1 MEVAMRKKIFLMIL
15 VGLTLL
21 SIPKRVLA
29 QDSDKV
35 VILSPRVGS
44 VIDAAERERYE
55 LFQGIKGF
63 DRAVFLQ
70 TPEKTHY
77 AKIMSI
83 GADGARRD
91 TTVQYSE
98 DVLKV
103 LAERIEHFEDLKEKR
118 YHMGDQPTKIEL
130 AESTMIRTGETVA
143 RDLQAQQDTV
153 TTARLQKIILK
164 DGSEMIGAVTSRDSG
179 LIRFKTLSNVSM
191 TIPNTQVR
199 EIETLSGE
207 VVGGEYRR
215 ADPNQTRLLFA
226 PNARSLKAGQ
236 GYFSAYEIF
245 FPFLAVGVTDFAT
258 VSGGMTLFPG
268 ASNQLFYLAPK
279 VRAIHVKEFDLAG
292 GVLYLNA
299 TSGSSEGVGILYG
312 VGTYGTANDA
322 LTVGLGWGFAQGKV
336 KDKPILLLGGEVR
349 VSNSVKLITENW
361 IPPSSDVSLISFGV
375 RFFGDNLAADLG
387 FIYPAGSEISGF
399 PFLPWLGFAY
409 NFGGKQ

>member
-1 MEVAMRKKIFLMIL
+1 MKLAHWFLVLGALAL
-15 VGLTLL
+15 VHLQAPGQEQVKPIVVSPLIGDTLNAAKRDKYQLLPNL
-21 SIPKRVLA
+21 S
-29 QDSDKV
+29 
-35 VILSPRVGS
+35 
-44 VIDAAERERYE
+44 
-55 LFQGIKGF
+55 GF
-63 DRAVFLQ
+63 EWAVFYLN
-70 TPEKTHY
+70 PDSSLKVKVSLLEK
-77 AKIMSI
+77 
-83 GADGARRD
+83 GVRRD
-91 TTVQYSE
+91 TTIARYRTLKAVQNQLRQLTE
-98 DVLKV
+98 AK
-103 LAERIEHFEDLKEKR
+103 
-118 YHMGDQPTKIEL
+118 
-130 AESTMIRTGETVA
+130 TVTEIY
-143 RDLQAQQDTV
+143 RDLQTQQDTS
-153 TTARLQKIILK
+153 TTTRLQKIILK

-179 LIRFKTLSNVSM
+179 LIRFETLSNVSM
-191 TIPNTQVR
+191 TIPNSQVR

-268 ASNQLFYLAPK
+268 ASDQLFYLAPK
-279 VRAIHVKEFDLAG
+279 VRAIHGKDFDLAG

-299 TSGSSEGVGILYG
+299 TSGSSEGLGILYG
-312 VGTYGTANDA
+312 VGTYGTANEA
-322 LTVGLGWGFAQGKV
+322 LTIGLGWGFAEGKV
-336 KDKPILLLGGEVR
+336 KDKPILLLGGEAR

-387 FIYPAGSEISGF
+387 FVYPAGSGISGF